1 MLPAPSSPLLLRRLP
16 FAELPSGSSSSSRS
30 QLSDLAAAAGLP
42 CVARL
47 PPPASGPQGVPASL
61 AWLTRPAAAVP
72 AAAGLGSGGAAGAA
86 AGAALATA
94 VGAAAEAPNR
104 LLLAARD
111 APANA
116 AASALLPLAA
126 AALACAPST
135 DAGASGV
142 VARLPVSA
150 VFVLLG
156 MATAASCL
164 LSALLLLGC
173 PCSCGLAFGFVRLS
187 VAIACSCFRKLR
199 SVLVA
204 STAALRVGETEATG
218 GVLGTASSEVVRR
231 LGMLVG
237 PLLMEGG
244 ANPAKKSS
252 SLTDAM
258 LLLATTLDVASSAYK
273 QW

>member
-1 MLPAPSSPLLLRRLP
+1 M
-16 FAELPSGSSSSSRS
+16 
-30 QLSDLAAAAGLP
+30 
-42 CVARL
+42 
-47 PPPASGPQGVPASL
+47 PASL

-150 VFVLLG
+150 VFLQKHHI
-156 MATAASCL
+156 
-164 LSALLLLGC
+164 
-173 PCSCGLAFGFVRLS
+173 R
-187 VAIACSCFRKLR
+187 
-199 SVLVA
+199 
-204 STAALRVGETEATG
+204 
-218 GVLGTASSEVVRR
+218 
-231 LGMLVG
+231 
-237 PLLMEGG
+237 
-244 ANPAKKSS
+244 
-252 SLTDAM
+252 
-258 LLLATTLDVASSAYK
+258 DVAAEVA
-273 QW
+273 QHATHNTVCALE